1 MLLKRSHEL
10 RKIWGLGRWVT
21 DIEKP
26 DVVEHACNLDSWE
39 AKTDRFLGIL
49 VGQPS

>member
-1 MLLKRSHEL
+1 MNSVS
-10 RKIWGLGRWVT
+10 IT

-26 DVVEHACNLDSWE
+26 DVVEHACNLGSWE

-49 VGQPS
+49 VASLVK